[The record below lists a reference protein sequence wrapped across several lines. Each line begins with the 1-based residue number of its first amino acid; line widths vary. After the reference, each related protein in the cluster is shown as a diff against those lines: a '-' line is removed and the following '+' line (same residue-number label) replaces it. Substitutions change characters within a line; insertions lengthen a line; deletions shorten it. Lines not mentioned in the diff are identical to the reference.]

1 MTINQLL
8 EQIQGY
14 VQVLKNTM
22 TENEDLKKQVES
34 LNIHVATLEAQVA
47 DLSKQVD
54 TLEAQANLN
63 FAKAQEIVEELKVMI
78 NAK

>member
-34 LNIHVATLEAQVA
+34 VNIHVTTLEAQVA

-63 FAKAQEIVEELKVMI
+63 LAKAQEIVEELKVMI